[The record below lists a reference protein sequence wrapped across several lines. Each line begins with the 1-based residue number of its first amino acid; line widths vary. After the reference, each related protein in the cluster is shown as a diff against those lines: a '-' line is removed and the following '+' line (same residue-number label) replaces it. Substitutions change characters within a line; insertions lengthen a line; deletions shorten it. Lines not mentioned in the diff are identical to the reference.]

1 MKKRLLF
8 ALMAMC
14 VAVSGFALEKDE
26 FVYTPQGRFQIKG
39 ANLNANNAF
48 QNLDGWTVV
57 SASAEKTL
65 ADNFNINANG
75 YADGFNSVQS
85 LDATAGEGMYF
96 KFEPTDAT
104 ASYVVSYKM
113 KGTATA
119 SVRVSTLAVS
129 TNLVKV
135 EGNSENVFGGAADAI
150 TVNRAE
156 ELTENWQTFNYAI
169 VGDGTARTFF
179 ISFTGIETT
188 IEIADLQIAPAYQVA
203 DLRKR
208 DAMLE
213 KLNTYKSC
221 YEWPADVLE
230 EMGINE
236 AITNLEA
243 IGDASVQSELD
254 EQLAAAQDILTEFL
268 KENMDDYLAGNSA
281 NYLGIR
287 EGSNLNKQNQIGD
300 WIGVPAGRAHWSSN
314 SYPDMGHY
322 QGGNSWNY
330 GNPTTAMGVYMQKTL
345 DPGSYV
351 FAIDGNAAIREPA
364 KQSWYIDEGLKV
376 GVAYAYIKKVQPEGV
391 EATAADTIACVVKEI
406 EPVDFTTSLVNAKI
420 TEAGTYEIGYM
431 VYCKEAYQSL
441 LRGSVVY
448 VANASVWGKNENKYN
463 QKQLGY
469 EADVREQIT
478 TGRTQLT
485 TAKENI
491 ANAEYFWGKAELQAC
506 VDSVETK
513 IAYYETFD
521 QDAIIATY
529 EEDYE
534 KSTSAETGYLV
545 YTIYQ
550 EAVKDIIAA
559 NKRFTAVNDT
569 LASIQT
575 AINAAEIVL
584 AQRLYDTATGKADLQ
599 NAINAAKDV
608 QARMKAVDY
617 SEENAAA
624 IKTAIATLDEAVET
638 FKASVPASSITTI
651 VDIDF
656 EQDAVQDAETGLY
669 SIAGAAGSMEFSHF
683 STAAPEGEDAPFQQG
698 HWDNGEQK
706 WKGYLRIGNGT
717 GTVVFD
723 PTVEGSMGTN
733 ILKVSCDLFIQG
745 LSNRSV
751 GFLLNN
757 ANDST
762 ICGMY
767 RNYYNATTTTNTLN
781 VDESKIWAKSGG
793 TYNDASPAG
802 AEDAT
807 ANPLEK
813 TNFEMVFD
821 YGTKTAYCTVSSI
834 NGTATSDPVAFSEIP
849 VKYILKCDYDNKFAT
864 RRCWFDNLKIQR
876 ILAGVPAGIETVK
889 AAVKADGAIYN
900 LAGQKVGKS
909 FKGIVVKDG
918 RKMIQK

>member
-1 MKKRLLF
+1 M
-8 ALMAMC
+8 ALC

-26 FVYTPQGRFQIKG
+26 FVYTPQGRFQIAG

-48 QNLDGWTVV
+48 QSMDGWTVV
-57 SASAEKTL
+57 SASTEKTL
-65 ADNFNINANG
+65 SDNFNVNANG
-75 YADGFNSVQS
+75 YTEGFNSVQS
-85 LDATAGEGMYF
+85 LDAAEGEGMYF
-96 KFEPTDAT
+96 KFEPSNAT

-135 EGNSENVFGGAADAI
+135 EGNSENVYGGATDAI

-156 ELTENWQTFNYAI
+156 ELTESWQTFNYAI
-169 VGDGTARTFF
+169 VGDGIARTYF

-188 IEIADLQIAPAYQVA
+188 IEIADLQIAPAVQVA
-203 DLRKR
+203 DLRQR

-213 KLNTYKSC
+213 KLNAYKNC
-221 YEWPADVLE
+221 YAWDAAILAD
-230 EMGINE
+230 MGYDE
-236 AITNLEA
+236 AITNLQA
-243 IGDASVQSELD
+243 IGDATTQAELD
-254 EQLAAAQDILTEFL
+254 EQLTTSQEILDEFL
-268 KENMDDYLAGNSA
+268 KANMDDYLAGNSA
-281 NYLGIR
+281 NYLGLR
-287 EGSNLNKQNQIGD
+287 DGSNLNKQNQIGD

-330 GNPTTAMGVYMQKTL
+330 GNPTTAMGVYMQKKL

-376 GVAYAYIKKVQPEGV
+376 GVAYAYIKKVQDEGV

-406 EPVDFTTSLVNAKI
+406 EPVDFTTSLVSAKI
-420 TEAGTYEIGYM
+420 TEAGNYEIGYM

-448 VANASVWGKNENKYN
+448 VANASIWGKNENQYN

-506 VDSVETK
+506 VDTVEVK
-513 IAYYETFD
+513 IAAYEQMD

-529 EEDYE
+529 QEDYV

-559 NKRFTAVNDT
+559 NKKFVAVNDT

-575 AINAAEIVL
+575 AIDAAEVVL
-584 AQRLYDTATGKADLQ
+584 AQRLYDTATGKAELQ
-599 NAINAAKDV
+599 NAINTAKGV
-608 QARMKAVDY
+608 QTQMKAAQY
-617 SEENAAA
+617 SEENAATIVAA
-624 IKTAIATLDEAVET
+624 ITALNEAVET
-638 FKASVPASSITTI
+638 FKTTVPASAITTI

-656 EQDAVQDAETGLY
+656 EQDAVENAETGLY
-669 SIAGAAGSMEFSHF
+669 SISGAAGSMEFSHF
-683 STAAPEGEDAPFQQG
+683 STVAPEGEDSPFQQG

-762 ICGMY
+762 VCGMY
-767 RNYYNATTTTNTLN
+767 RNYYNGTTTTNTLN

-802 AEDAT
+802 AEEPT

-834 NGTATSDPVAFSEIP
+834 NGTATSAPVEFSEIP

-876 ILAGVPAGIETVK
+876 ILAGEPSGIETVK
-889 AAVKADGAIYN
+889 ANAKVNNEVIYN
-900 LAGQKVGKS
+900 LAGQKVGKDY
-909 FKGIVVKDG
+909 KGLVIKNG
-918 RKMIQK
+918 KKLIQK